1 MSENLLVS
9 SEELGLKSEA
19 EKLQVLQR
27 MPVIIMKSREIEL
40 FVNIHKLAFT
50 PDLFD
55 TFINSDKTVDFKG
68 DGKGNTTEKT
78 KKRHTSIEDN
88 NHWSQRFQTSSTKKR
103 NLINRMVLLHNPADI
118 CQPVT
123 RLM

>member
-1 MSENLLVS
+1 LSENLLVS

-55 TFINSDKTVDFKG
+55 TFINLDKTVDFKG
-68 DGKGNTTEKT
+68 DGKGNN
-78 KKRHTSIEDN
+78 KKAESN
-88 NHWSQRFQTSSTKKR
+88 N
-103 NLINRMVLLHNPADI
+103 
-118 CQPVT
+118 
-123 RLM
+123 